1 MDSDGDI
8 YNAAATG
15 PAILQ
20 AAATTAAAGIDFE
33 SSLVNGSLFTNDS
46 FGNYTTDNCTN
57 PAEMYEV
64 RKLLHRRAI
73 GVISELTV
81 FTDG

>member
-20 AAATTAAAGIDFE
+20 AAASTAAAGIGIDFE

-64 RKLLHRRAI
+64 RKLLHRGQIYIFSSRPN
-73 GVISELTV
+73 
-81 FTDG
+81 